1 MNCTAEPLPP
11 AARDTHNPPRHERP
25 STAAALAWVLALSA
39 AAAALPLVAPATAQ
53 ADACGTVGGRH
64 WSVSGC
70 PAPPTYYPPPA
81 QTAPPSDYTPNA
93 TLCAQGGRWFSWSA
107 CK

>member
-1 MNCTAEPLPP
+1 M
-11 AARDTHNPPRHERP
+11 
-25 STAAALAWVLALSA
+25 AWVLALFA
-39 AAAALPLVAPATAQ
+39 AAAALLVVAPATAH
-53 ADACGTVGGRH
+53 ADTCGSFGGRH

-70 PAPPTYYPPPA
+70 PAPPAYYPPPA

-93 TLCAQGGRWFSWSA
+93 TVCAQGGRWFSWSA